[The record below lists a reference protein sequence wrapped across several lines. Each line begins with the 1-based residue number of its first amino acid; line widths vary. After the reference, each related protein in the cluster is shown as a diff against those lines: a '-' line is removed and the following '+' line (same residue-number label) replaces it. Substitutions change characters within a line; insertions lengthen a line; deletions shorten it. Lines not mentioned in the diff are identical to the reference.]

1 MRYII
6 ADPEVCHGKPI
17 FKGTRIMVSDIIEL
31 LAAGEPVERIL
42 EEYPGLN
49 RGMIR
54 ESLEYAA
61 EVIRGEHYVR
71 FKVPAR

>member
-1 MRYII
+1 MRDII

-17 FKGTRIMVSDIIEL
+17 FKGTRILVSDIIEL
-31 LAAGEPVERIL
+31 LAAGMQVERIL
-42 EEYPGLN
+42 DEYPSLN
-49 RGMIR
+49 RGMISD
-54 ESLEYAA
+54 SLGYAA

>member
-17 FKGTRIMVSDIIEL
+17 FKGTRILVSDIIEL
-31 LAAGEPVERIL
+31 LAAGMPVERIL
-42 EEYPGLN
+42 EEYPRLN

-54 ESLEYAA
+54 DSLGYAA
-61 EVIRGEHYVR
+61 EVIRGKHYVR